1 MDKEK
6 YERILCRFMPS
17 EQMREYLKTVEL
29 SEYEIDDL
37 ICGAPVSLE
46 TKSEFA
52 FGESKTNIDR
62 SLYELNNVGKG
73 ELLYLT
79 RAWYDF
85 DVYGEKQSP
94 EKPFANR
101 ESLVSY
107 LRAEAEECEGY
118 GEYSWEIVEKWKL
131 ENGEY
136 RRLYTYWFIYDE
148 VIFFSKE
155 NEKGF
160 KFSYGSRDLN
170 LPVPYEPG
178 DILVVD
184 CTPFAPPVT
193 ATSTEKVNNFD
204 CCGVQI
210 TYTDPYS
217 GEQRTKS
224 LKHGLIMDG
233 VECPYIPMLSPL
245 YRINAYKKSESKE

>member
-6 YERILCRFMPS
+6 YNIILDTFMPS

-37 ICGAPVSLE
+37 ICGAPASLE
-46 TKSEFA
+46 TKAKFA
-52 FGESKTNIDR
+52 FGESKTDIDR
-62 SLYELNNVGKG
+62 ALHELNNVKKD

-101 ESLVSY
+101 ENLVSY

-118 GEYSWEIVEKWKL
+118 DEYSWEIVEKWKL
-131 ENGEY
+131 DGGEY
-136 RRLYTYWFIYDE
+136 RQLYTYYFIFDE
-148 VIFFSKE
+148 VIFFHE
-155 NEKGF
+155 EGEKDF
-160 KFSYGSRDLN
+160 KYSYGSRDLN
-170 LPVPYEPG
+170 LPVPYENG
-178 DILVVD
+178 DALIVD
-184 CTPFAPPVT
+184 CTPFAPPITVT
-193 ATSTEKVNNFD
+193 VTEKINNYD

-210 TYTDPYS
+210 SYTDPFS
-217 GEQRTKS
+217 KEQRTKS
-224 LKHGLIMDG
+224 LKHGLILDG
-233 VECPYIPMLSPL
+233 VECPYVPMLSPL
-245 YRINAYKKSESKE
+245 YRISAYKKSD

>member
-1 MDKEK
+1 MINKEEYNK
-6 YERILCRFMPS
+6 ILDTFMPS
-17 EQMREYLKTVEL
+17 EQMRKYLKTVEL

-37 ICGAPVSLE
+37 ICCAPVPLE

-52 FGESKTNIDR
+52 FGESKTDID
-62 SLYELNNVGKG
+62 SALQELNNVGKD

-118 GEYSWEIVEKWKL
+118 DKYSWEIVEKWKL
-131 ENGEY
+131 DNGEY
-136 RRLYTYWFIYDE
+136 RRLYTYYFIFDE
-148 VIFFSKE
+148 VIFFHEEDK
-155 NEKGF
+155 KDF
-160 KFSYGSRDLN
+160 KYSYGSRDLN

-184 CTPFAPPVT
+184 CTPFAPPITVT
-193 ATSTEKVNNFD
+193 ITEKVNNFD
-204 CCGVQI
+204 CCGVQVS
-210 TYTDPYS
+210 YTDPFS
-217 GEQRTKS
+217 EKQRTKS
-224 LKHGLIMDG
+224 LKHGLIFDG
-233 VECPYIPMLSPL
+233 VECFYIPMLSPL
-245 YRINAYKKSESKE
+245 YRINAYKKSD